1 MEKKLLSY
9 ITLSFLFFST
19 VQSQV
24 KLSENNHNFRR
35 GDVVYKYQ
43 AKYRE
48 PGVAGQEQIWDFSKL
63 HILDDHYQIKYFY
76 PSEED
81 TTSICG
87 LEHGTRYYYRIQ
99 RDSIWSTGFENY
111 TTFLKYNKPEL
122 KIKFPLH
129 YGDILNSTWEGEGIY
144 GNLFPLNIKG
154 YTEVFAD
161 AEGQLILPAENVID
175 SVLRVHTVRYYE
187 ETGKDSLK
195 MTLDMYSW
203 YSPHNRHPIFESIET
218 ILHRNDKDTTVFST
232 SFYYLPEKWSQIEDE
247 EKLSDSLKTDKLFSK
262 INEKSFNDILKEEEE
277 GDNSSVNAVLTNVRM
292 APNPVKDNLTV
303 QYELIRRAQVQFA
316 LYNISGILLLRTPR
330 KTLIEGRY
338 TELIPMRHLMIGTY
352 VVHVYVDDLVLSRL
366 IIKK

>member
-19 VQSQV
+19 VHSQV
-24 KLSENNHNFRR
+24 KLSENNHSFRR
-35 GDVVYKYQ
+35 GDIVYKYQ

-63 HILDDHYQIKYFY
+63 QILDDHYQIKYFY
-76 PSEED
+76 PSGED

-99 RDSIWSTGFENY
+99 RDSIWSTGFENH

-129 YGDILNSTWEGEGIY
+129 YGDILNSSWEGEGIY
-144 GNLFPLNIKG
+144 SNLFPLNIKG
-154 YTEVFAD
+154 YTEVYAD
-161 AEGQLILPAENVID
+161 AEGQLILPAKNIID
-175 SVLRVHTVRYYE
+175 NALRVHTIRYYE

-203 YSPHNRHPIFESIET
+203 YSPRNRYPIFESIET

-232 SFYYLPEKWSQIEDE
+232 SFYYVEEKRTQAEEDT
-247 EKLSDSLKTDKLFSK
+247 KLSDSLKTDQRISEL
-262 INEKSFNDILKEEEE
+262 NENNFNDLSQKE
-277 GDNSSVNAVLTNVRM
+277 GDNVDSKIDEILTNVRM

-303 QYELIRRAQVQFA
+303 QYELVRRAQVQFA
-316 LYNISGILLLRTPR
+316 LYNMSGVLLKRTPR
-330 KTLIEGRY
+330 KTLTEGFH
-338 TELIPMRHLMIGTY
+338 TELISMGHLMVGAY
-352 VVHVYVDDLVLSRL
+352 VIHVYVDDLILSRV
-366 IIKK
+366 IIKR